1 MKKLATM
8 GALVILLG
16 ASAIPAQAQDGDDP
30 VRPDGW
36 DEYSHGKD
44 TDPDYSV
51 VFPDAAVNSLTI
63 TISPETWQAML
74 DDMTNLYGEFGSQ
87 SQMGGMGQPPQGF
100 DPGQMPEG
108 AGPGQMP
115 EGAGMMDFGT
125 DQNPVWVA
133 VDVAFNGQTW
143 TKVGMRFKG
152 NSSLASTWS
161 GGVYKLPFKLDFDQF
176 EDDYPEIDNQR
187 FYGFQQVSFSSNWS
201 DDSLL
206 REKITADIFRE
217 SGVPAAQTAFYA
229 VYVDY
234 GEGPVYFG
242 VYTAVEVVDDTVIET
257 QFADDSGNVYK
268 PEGTGATFAADG
280 FTLDSFE
287 KETNEDEADYSDV
300 EAMFEALHAETRTSD
315 PAAWRSGLE
324 AAFDVDGFLRW
335 LAVNTVV
342 QNWDTYGQMAHN
354 YYLYNDAGQLTW
366 IPWDNNMAMM
376 AGMGGGFGGPD
387 GQMPGGQM
395 PGGQM
400 PGGQM
405 PDGQIPGGQMPGSQ
419 GENGQQMQPPDGQMP
434 GGGMG
439 GQMPGGSMDG
449 ITLDLESVGDNWPL
463 IRFLMDDASYHAC
476 YVTYVEETING
487 AFEPSKV
494 SATMQAMHDLIAPYV
509 LEETEGY
516 TNLSS
521 PDAFDSALTELLS
534 HVNERY
540 TAAQTYI
547 TSQQE

>member
-51 VFPDAAVNSLTI
+51 VFPDDAVNSMTI

-74 DDMTNLYGEFGSQ
+74 DDMTTLYGEFGASP
-87 SQMGGMGQPPQGF
+87 QMGGG
-100 DPGQMPEG
+100 PGQMPEGMEPGQRPEG

-115 EGAGMMDFGT
+115 EGFDPGQMPQDGMGGMGLNIT

-152 NSSLASTWS
+152 NSSLASTWG

-300 EAMFEALHAETRTSD
+300 EAMFGALHAETRTSD

-324 AAFDVDGFLRW
+324 AVFDVDGFLRW

-376 AGMGGGFGGPD
+376 TGMGGGFGGPD
-387 GQMPGGQM
+387 GQMPGGQI
-395 PGGQM
+395 PDGQM
-400 PGGQM
+400 PGG
-405 PDGQIPGGQMPGSQ
+405 Q

-434 GGGMG
+434 GGMAGMA
-439 GQMPGGSMDG
+439 
-449 ITLDLESVGDNWPL
+449 LDLESVGDNWPL
-463 IRFLMDDASYHAC
+463 IRFLMDDANYHER
-476 YVTYVEETING
+476 YVTYVQETING

-509 LEETEGY
+509 LEEMEGY

-540 TAAQTYI
+540 TAAQAYI